1 MATFYVL
8 YVLTLFVSLVVVVV
22 VVVACSGALV
32 LVSGREILADLSR
45 HQPVPHT
52 VHNTHNTHTHTH
64 SAQTVPQWRKA
75 THSLYTLRCAVHS
88 RVWLKGILSE
98 IYDHC

>member
-52 VHNTHNTHTHTH
+52 VHNTHNTHTNTHTLDH
-64 SAQTVPQWRKA
+64 LVVPRGK
-75 THSLYTLRCAVHS
+75 
-88 RVWLKGILSE
+88 KGGALGGG
-98 IYDHC
+98 